1 MKIVTPQQ
9 MRDIEDR
16 SEELGVSK
24 DTLMENAGQSI
35 AKYLLNTTKNLVGT
49 RVVLLV
55 GQGNNGGDGIVAATR
70 LDQLGAKVEV
80 YLCAAVP
87 KYQAMTDLLQQR
99 GVQVSR
105 IQEDCDLSQLR
116 EALELAEVVVDAVLG
131 TGLSRAIKDPL
142 SSILFCLQEE
152 RKRRPEVRLLAVD
165 TPTGLDPATGLVDPA
180 CVAADATLTLGNPKS
195 GLYRFPGAEFTGKVE
210 VMDIGLPSGLD
221 DDIRIDLITPND
233 ARDVL
238 PPRPL
243 GGHKGT
249 FGRTLVVAGSRHY
262 VGAAY
267 LAATAAGRS
276 GAGLVTVAT
285 PSSVQM
291 VLASKAVEPTF
302 LPLTES
308 TFGGLAPEAANE
320 VIKVASDYESLL
332 IGCGLGREPATG
344 DFLRRLLLE
353 KVGLPPMVVDADA
366 LNFLASTQSWEDHFS
381 ELAILT
387 PHLGE
392 MARLTSLS
400 VSEISDNRIEVAQ
413 EYAHKWNKLVVLKGA
428 FTVVGFPS
436 GEVRQSP
443 FANPAM
449 ATAGTGDVLGGV
461 LSGLLAQEI
470 SLNNAATL
478 GVYLHGLAGERV
490 RDKLGDAG
498 MLAGDLLPEIPRAVK
513 SLKHM
518 QTPS

>member
-9 MRDIEDR
+9 MRGIEDR

-24 DTLMENAGQSI
+24 DTLMENAGHSI
-35 AKYLLNTTKNLVGT
+35 AEYLLHTMKNLVGT
-49 RVVLLV
+49 RVVVLV
-55 GQGNNGGDGIVAATR
+55 GQGNNGGDGVVAATR
-70 LDQLGAKVEV
+70 LDQLGAKVTV

-87 KYQAMTDLLQQR
+87 KYQAKTDLLQQR
-99 GVQVSR
+99 GAQVSS
-105 IQEDCDLSQLR
+105 IQEDCGLNQLR

-131 TGLSRAIKDPL
+131 TGLSRAIEDPL
-142 SSILFCLQEE
+142 RSVLLCLQEE

-180 CVAADATLTLGNPKS
+180 CVAADVTLTLGNPKS
-195 GLYRFPGAEFTGKVE
+195 GLYRFPGAEFTGQVE

-221 DDIRIDLITPND
+221 DDISIDLITPND

-243 GGHKGT
+243 DGHKGT
-249 FGRTLVVAGSRHY
+249 FGRTLVVVGSRQY

-276 GAGLVTVAT
+276 GVGLVTVAT

-302 LPLTES
+302 LPLSES
-308 TFGGLAPEAANE
+308 TFGGLAAEAANE
-320 VIKVASDYESLL
+320 VIRVVSDYDSLL
-332 IGCGLGREPATG
+332 IGCGLGQEPATQ

-353 KVGLPPMVVDADA
+353 KVCLPPMVVDADA
-366 LNFLASTQSWEDHFS
+366 LNFLASTQSWEHHFPG
-381 ELAILT
+381 LAILT
-387 PHLGE
+387 PHPGE
-392 MARLTSLS
+392 MARLTGLS
-400 VSEISDNRIEVAQ
+400 VSEILDNRIEVVQ
-413 EYAHKWNKLVVLKGA
+413 EYARKWNKIVVLKGA
-428 FTVVGFPS
+428 FTVVGFPG
-436 GEVRQSP
+436 GEVKQSP

-449 ATAGTGDVLGGV
+449 ATAGTGDVLGGL

-470 SLNNAATL
+470 SLNNTVTL
-478 GVYLHGLAGERV
+478 GVYLHGLAGELV
-490 RDKLGDAG
+490 RDELGDAG

-513 SLKHM
+513 SLKQM
-518 QTPS
+518 

>member
-116 EALELAEVVVDAVLG
+116 EALELAEVVEDAVLG

-195 GLYRFPGAEFTGKVE
+195 GLYRFPGACLLYT
-210 VMDIGLPSGLD
+210 S
-221 DDIRIDLITPND
+221 D
-233 ARDVL
+233 A
-238 PPRPL
+238 
-243 GGHKGT
+243 
-249 FGRTLVVAGSRHY
+249 
-262 VGAAY
+262 
-267 LAATAAGRS
+267 
-276 GAGLVTVAT
+276 
-285 PSSVQM
+285 
-291 VLASKAVEPTF
+291 
-302 LPLTES
+302 
-308 TFGGLAPEAANE
+308 
-320 VIKVASDYESLL
+320 
-332 IGCGLGREPATG
+332 
-344 DFLRRLLLE
+344 
-353 KVGLPPMVVDADA
+353 AD
-366 LNFLASTQSWEDHFS
+366 E
-381 ELAILT
+381 
-387 PHLGE
+387 
-392 MARLTSLS
+392 
-400 VSEISDNRIEVAQ
+400 
-413 EYAHKWNKLVVLKGA
+413 
-428 FTVVGFPS
+428 
-436 GEVRQSP
+436 
-443 FANPAM
+443 
-449 ATAGTGDVLGGV
+449 
-461 LSGLLAQEI
+461 
-470 SLNNAATL
+470 
-478 GVYLHGLAGERV
+478 
-490 RDKLGDAG
+490 
-498 MLAGDLLPEIPRAVK
+498 
-513 SLKHM
+513 
-518 QTPS
+518 

>member
-49 RVVLLV
+49 QVLLLV

-70 LDQLGAKVEV
+70 LDQLGAKVAV

-87 KYQAMTDLLQQR
+87 KYKAMTDLLQQR

-105 IQEDCDLSQLR
+105 IQEDCDLNQLR
-116 EALELAEVVVDAVLG
+116 EVLELAEVVVDAVLG

-142 SSILFCLQEE
+142 SSVLFCLQEE

-221 DDIRIDLITPND
+221 DDISIDLITPND

-243 GGHKGT
+243 DGHKGT

-320 VIKVASDYESLL
+320 VIRVVSDYDSLL
-332 IGCGLGREPATG
+332 IGCGLGQEPATE

-353 KVGLPPMVVDADA
+353 KVGLPPVVVDADA
-366 LNFLASTQSWEDHFS
+366 LNFLASTQSWENHFP

-428 FTVVGFPS
+428 FTVVGFPN

-449 ATAGTGDVLGGV
+449 ATAGTGDVLGGL

-513 SLKHM
+513 SLKDGE
-518 QTPS
+518 

>member
-1 MKIVTPQQ
+1 MKIVPPQQ

-332 IGCGLGREPATG
+332 IGCGLGREPATE

-513 SLKHM
+513 SLKHGD
-518 QTPS
+518 

>member
-320 VIKVASDYESLL
+320 VIRVASDYDSLL
-332 IGCGLGREPATG
+332 IGCGLGQEPATA

-353 KVGLPPMVVDADA
+353 KVGLPPVVVDADA

-428 FTVVGFPS
+428 FTVVGFPN

-513 SLKHM
+513 SLKDGE
-518 QTPS
+518 

>member
-70 LDQLGAKVEV
+70 LDQLGAKVAV

-87 KYQAMTDLLQQR
+87 KYKAMTDLLQQR

-105 IQEDCDLSQLR
+105 IQEDCDLNQLR
-116 EALELAEVVVDAVLG
+116 EVLELAEVVVDAVLG

-142 SSILFCLQEE
+142 SSVLFCLQEE

-320 VIKVASDYESLL
+320 VIRVASDYDSLL
-332 IGCGLGREPATG
+332 IGCGLGQEPATA

-353 KVGLPPMVVDADA
+353 KVGLPPVVVDADA

-513 SLKHM
+513 SLKQM